1 MTPHPEREELM
12 AWRDGE
18 VSAARATDIG
28 SHVESCG
35 ECRGFVEALA
45 TVSARLATWTPA
57 APSPTAAPAA
67 PTSPV
72 RTVRRT
78 VLWAAAAVLVIGI
91 ASTVR
96 VECAPAPT
104 CDLSTMHLAFLPTHT
119 RVANTASDPQ
129 ARSGAMTP
137 QQAFERD
144 WLSRRRL
151 PVKASSAKVTVVM
164 FIDWQCPACRAAERA
179 YGVVFDD
186 FERRMPGAVQ
196 VVIKDYPLNT
206 RCNPN
211 VPVEMHPAACEA
223 AVAVRLARERG
234 TGSALIEWLFA
245 NQESLTPASVT
256 AAAASVGKIANF
268 AARYDA
274 VLRDVAVDVN
284 EAKGLEV
291 GGTPTCFING
301 VLARN
306 NGGASLF
313 SPDEI
318 RQAIEVELRRA
329 R

>member
-18 VSAARATDIG
+18 VSEARATDIG

-45 TVSARLATWTPA
+45 TVSARLATWTPD
-57 APSPTAAPAA
+57 APSATAAPAA
-67 PTSPV
+67 PTSPA

-104 CDLSTMHLAFLPTHT
+104 CDLAPCTWRFCRRTRASRTHPTRRPDRAPT
-119 RVANTASDPQ
+119 R
-129 ARSGAMTP
+129 
-137 QQAFERD
+137 
-144 WLSRRRL
+144 SRR
-151 PVKASSAKVTVVM
+151 SSAIGSRTTTAGESQFSKGHGRDVHRLAV
-164 FIDWQCPACRAAERA
+164 PACRAAERA
-179 YGVVFDD
+179 YGAVFAD
-186 FERRMPGAVQ
+186 FERRLPGAVQ
-196 VVIKDYPLNT
+196 VVIKDYPLNK
-206 RCNPN
+206 RCNPDM
-211 VPVEMHPAACEA
+211 PVECIQPRASSP
-223 AVAVRLARERG
+223 VAVRLARERG

-268 AARYDA
+268 AARCDA